1 MSDPDPAVPHPK
13 RPRLIVGLGASAG
26 GLDPLE
32 QFFDAVPAESGM
44 AFVVVQHL
52 SPDYPSLMHELLG
65 RHTALPIHRVTDGMP
80 VEANAIYLIPARMM
94 MEIKNGV
101 LRLSAQDRGEDH
113 PPLPID
119 IFFNSLAADQ
129 GKKAVAIVLSGT
141 GTDGSRGVRRV
152 KSAGGL
158 VIAQD
163 ETTAKF
169 SGMPRATKDTGVV
182 DADLGPDEMPGYLA
196 AYVKDPA
203 SIPPTR
209 AEDIQTSLEG
219 IDAVLSLL
227 GKFRD
232 IDFTLYK
239 PATIHRRIERRVL
252 LNPEGDLNA
261 YLDRLRND
269 EEELHQL
276 YRDLLIGV
284 TQFFR
289 DPTAYESLRSAVVT
303 PLFENRGEDEE
314 IRVWIA
320 GCATGEEAY
329 SMAILLDEARRALD
343 RPRQPIRVFATDVH
357 RSSIEFAGAG
367 RYQIAALREVNPE
380 RLQRYFQPYGDGF
393 QVRPDLRRMVTF
405 APQNMISDA
414 PFTRMDLVTC
424 RNVLIYFRSEV
435 QARVISLLH
444 FALNVGGFLFLGP
457 SETTQPYR
465 DEFEP
470 LDAHWRIYRK
480 RRSVRLLPPTRLPT
494 RTPVPTRPIA
504 RGGAAPAPAAA
515 STPDARLLAAYDAM
529 LADVVDAAVV
539 VNGQREPVHIFG
551 DARRLLQPPTGRQA
565 NDLLAMLDDNLRP
578 AVTAALQKARV
589 SSGDVS
595 IGRVRLNPDVT
606 VDVSA
611 QQVREASG
619 ELGYVIVRFRF
630 AERSVAAAAAEAAPD
645 GAAASDFDPARGVDP
660 QTLMVLEEELSKT
673 RDSLQ
678 STIEELET
686 TNEELN
692 ATNEELVASN
702 EELQST
708 NEELHSVNE
717 ELHTVNAE
725 YQQKITELTRLT
737 DDMNNLLSSTAIGT
751 LFLGPDLKIRR
762 FTPAVQGLFS
772 IREADVDRPL
782 EEVRRS
788 FAYPTLMDD
797 AREVMRSGEP
807 HQHECPTEDGRWMLV
822 RLTPYLTSNDD
833 KDGLVITLVDISEVK
848 AAERAVEF
856 ERQLTQQ
863 VLDAVPSMVLL
874 KDDQDNVLRVNQ
886 LAAEHVG
893 LPREEIE
900 GRPARDTFGE
910 VAAAAL
916 ADDRAV
922 LRSGRPKLGVEE
934 TVRDD
939 RGVLRDIRTDKIPVF
954 HEDGSPRGV
963 VTIIS
968 DVTELNLIQAE
979 LSSTNHRL
987 ELALRS
993 ANAGLWEWDV
1003 LTQHIYMNDTYF
1015 TMLGYGA
1022 DELPHH
1028 FDTWRK
1034 LCHPDD
1040 LEQGLEELTNYI
1052 EGQSDV
1058 YRFPHRLKRQDGGW
1072 HWVLAKGEVTERTQ
1086 DGQPSK
1092 ICGLHIDI
1100 DDIKQAEARLAANN
1114 ASLEGRVRKRTAELI
1129 EARDQL
1135 EMRVQARTSD
1145 LVERNEQLDQFAR
1158 VASHDLRSP
1167 LRTILGFAEHLRTIV
1182 PDDRESG
1189 DALDRIDGAARR
1201 MSELIDSLLEFA
1213 SVGRADFAY
1222 QQVDLNDAL
1231 RQAAA
1236 DLAPEIASAAAE
1248 VVTEGELPTVSGDR
1262 AMLRQVL
1269 QNLVGNAVKYRSEAA
1284 PRIVIS
1290 AERDAAF
1297 ETVHVRDNG
1306 IGFAASDAPRAFEP
1320 FQRIY
1325 RGRELR
1331 GSGIGLSICKR
1342 VIERHGGNITVDTA
1356 PGEGSTFSFTI
1367 PRQQEDGPR

>member
-1 MSDPDPAVPHPK
+1 MSDTDPAVPHPQ

-32 QFFDAVPAESGM
+32 QFFDAVPADSGM

-65 RHTALPIHRVTDGMP
+65 RHTTLPIHRVTDGMP

-94 MEIKNGV
+94 MEIKGGV
-101 LRLSAQDRGEDH
+101 LGLYAQDRGEDQ

-141 GTDGSRGVRRV
+141 GTDGSRGVRRI

-289 DPTAYESLRSAVVT
+289 DPTAYESLRNTAVT
-303 PLFENRGEDEE
+303 PLFENRGDDEE

-329 SMAILLDEARRALD
+329 SIAILLDEARRALD

-357 RSSIEFAGAG
+357 RSSIEFASAG
-367 RYQIAALREVNPE
+367 RYQIAALREVSPE

-465 DEFEP
+465 DEFDP

-494 RTPVPTRPIA
+494 RTPMPTRPPV
-504 RGGAAPAPAAA
+504 RGGAALAPTAAN
-515 STPDARLLAAYDAM
+515 TPDARLLGAYDAM
-529 LADVVDAAVV
+529 LAHVVDAAVV

-595 IGRVRLNPDVT
+595 IGRVRLNPDET
-606 VDVSA
+606 VVVSA
-611 QQVREASG
+611 EQVREASG

-630 AERSVAAAAAEAAPD
+630 AQRPAATAGSDNDDGTAP
-645 GAAASDFDPARGVDP
+645 GDFDPARGVDP
-660 QTLMVLEEELSKT
+660 QTMMVLEAELSKT
-673 RDSLQ
+673 RDNLQ

-751 LFLGPDLKIRR
+751 LFLGPDLKVRS

-782 EEVRRS
+782 EEVRRT

-807 HQHECPTEDGRWMLV
+807 HQHECPTEDDRWMLV
-822 RLTPYLTSNDD
+822 RLTPYLMANDD

-856 ERQLTQQ
+856 ERQLTQE

-874 KDDQDNVLRVNQ
+874 KDNEDNVLRVNR

-900 GRPARDTFGE
+900 GRPAGDTFGE
-910 VAAAAL
+910 VASASR

-922 LRSGRPKLGVEE
+922 LRSGRPRLGVEE
-934 TVRDD
+934 AVRDD
-939 RGVLRDIRTDKIPVF
+939 RGVLRDIRTDKIPIF
-954 HEDGSPRGV
+954 HDDGTPRGL
-963 VTIIS
+963 VTVIS
-968 DVTELNLIQAE
+968 DVTELNQMQAE

-1003 LTQHIYMNDTYF
+1003 LSQHVYMNDTYF

-1022 DELPHH
+1022 NELPHH
-1028 FDTWRK
+1028 FDTWRQ
-1034 LCHPDD
+1034 LCHPDELD
-1040 LEQGLEELTNYI
+1040 RGLEELTRYI
-1052 EGQSDV
+1052 EGQSDI
-1058 YRFPHRLKRQDGGW
+1058 YRFPHRMRRKDGGW

-1100 DDIKQAEARLAANN
+1100 DDIKQAEARLEANN
-1114 ASLEGRVRKRTAELI
+1114 ASLEGRVRQRTAELI
-1129 EARDQL
+1129 DARDQL

-1167 LRTILGFAEHLRTIV
+1167 LRTILGFAEHLRTIA
-1182 PDDRESG
+1182 PESPESS

-1213 SVGRADFAY
+1213 SVGRAEFAY
-1222 QQVDLNDAL
+1222 QQVDLNTSL
-1231 RQAAA
+1231 LQATE
-1236 DLAPEIASAAAE
+1236 DLAPEIQSSDADI
-1248 VVTEGELPTVSGDR
+1248 VTKGELPVVSGDR
-1262 AMLRQVL
+1262 AMLRQVM
-1269 QNLVGNAVKYRSEAA
+1269 QNLVGNAIKYRSDAT
-1284 PRIVIS
+1284 PQIVIS

-1306 IGFAASDAPRAFEP
+1306 IGFDASDAPRAFEP

-1342 VIERHGGNITVDTA
+1342 VIERHGGNITVETA
-1356 PGEGSTFSFTI
+1356 PGQGSTFSFTI
-1367 PRQQEDGPR
+1367 PRQQEDDNR